1 VSQIELS
8 GKVES
13 VSGACPTPTF
23 SVNGQSI
30 FTTPDTAFKKLPCKD
45 LKVDIEVKVT
55 GWSMSDGTI
64 RGDKI
69 EKQ

>member
-1 VSQIELS
+1 MSQIEI
-8 GKVES
+8 GGRVGS

-30 FTTPDTAFKKLPCKD
+30 FTTADTVFKKMPCKD
-45 LKVDIEVKVT
+45 LKVETEVKVT
-55 GWSMSDGTI
+55 GWRMSDDTI
-64 RGDKI
+64 RADKI